1 MGDEADDVLR
11 GLTLNAEQRQQYSS
25 VKDGFSAFFVPKK
38 NVIYERAKFNL
49 RVQGPTESADSFI
62 TALYALAENSKNAD
76 CHNCG
81 KRGHYGRVCKSEK
94 TVSAVSEDSAVLLG
108 VVDAGEEPWTV
119 DVGVR
124 HTKVAF
130 KIDTGADVTVMPE
143 QVYRE
148 IAQGSTRSLTPGKKA
163 LVGPG
168 TPLTV
173 VGVAREVLQCGDR
186 STTEDIYVLKH
197 LKVALLSRPASVR
210 LRLVARVDSIDL
222 ETVKQIYPKL
232 CRGLGLIQQ
241 KYTIKLNPDT
251 KPVSLK
257 VPRRVPL
264 PLMGKVKKEL
274 ERIEQLGVISCIE
287 EPTEWC
293 SGMVVAPK
301 KSGEIRICV
310 DLSPLN
316 NAVCR
321 EKFVLPSVDQTLG
334 MPSDAVIFSKLDANM
349 GFWQVPLSQECA
361 HYTTFITPFWRYY
374 FNRLPFGIASKTRGK
389 ESFQFGTRRSS
400 VDHPHQDYWHS
411 DICTSYAEIVS
422 GQRTTGYRRNRHH
435 LVPMPP
441 AADSSCEAQQAPT
454 TRWRWMIATPQ
465 GGGG

>member
-1 MGDEADDVLR
+1 M
-11 GLTLNAEQRQQYSS
+11 GLTEANSINTLSPMPS
-25 VKDGFSAFFVPKK
+25 HKK
-38 NVIYERAKFNL
+38 CPA
-49 RVQGPTESADSFI
+49 
-62 TALYALAENSKNAD
+62 KNAD

-81 KRGHYGRVCKSEK
+81 KRGHYGRVCKSGK
-94 TVSAVSEDSAVLLG
+94 TVSAVTEDSAVFLG
-108 VVDAGEEPWTV
+108 IVDAGEEPWTV
-119 DVGVR
+119 VIGVR

-130 KIDTGADVTVMPE
+130 KIDTGANVIAMPE

-163 LVGPG
+163 LFGPG
-168 TPLTV
+168 QTPLTV

-197 LKVALLSRPASVR
+197 LKVALLSRPVSVR

-222 ETVKQIYPKL
+222 ETVMQIYPKL

-274 ERIEQLGVISCIE
+274 ERMEQLGVISRIE

-334 MPSDAVIFSKLDANM
+334 MLSDAVIFFKLDANM

-361 HYTTFITPFWRYY
+361 H
-374 FNRLPFGIASKTRGK
+374 
-389 ESFQFGTRRSS
+389 
-400 VDHPHQDYWHS
+400 
-411 DICTSYAEIVS
+411 
-422 GQRTTGYRRNRHH
+422 HH
-435 LVPMPP
+435 FHNTIWAVLF
-441 AADSSCEAQQAPT
+441 
-454 TRWRWMIATPQ
+454 
-465 GGGG
+465 